1 MRQGAQQ
8 QAVKAA
14 LGLPT
19 LRKIMRR
26 FGIRSSSIA
35 FGCFALIVLSCQL
48 IVAQS
53 GPQERP
59 RRLLQSA
66 ADIASLPSSE
76 RSDAVRAGFAPA
88 QSSTNSGYQG
98 SFYQRQAS
106 GDVYPYP
113 TSNQPRTGTG
123 SQGAFNLSQG
133 AGGGQLSNQ
142 ISNGS
147 STTSTGNLGNSRYTT
162 NNGFSNSGS
171 NGGAPGAVRNISAS
185 GRSPVEQQRS
195 STLNPV
201 EQARINQVAVERL
214 RAEQARINSN
224 PTAQA
229 DRPSERTASR
239 DNLFNQASG
248 QQSTSAFRQS
258 NRAAFQNGSASRN
271 AAPVARCAQA
281 CTCCPQGFTPVT
293 AGFQQGAAFQAPS
306 LNPNVGTGL
315 GLGVPQQQCCQPQ
328 AGFGAAGNQQGF
340 QGTGF
345 QQGFQPTGFQGNGFQ
360 LGAGAG
366 VPQFG
371 AQGARWW
378 TPFVRGSGVYTPL
391 LDLTP
396 NNAGTYLGQGII
408 GQPTAYV
415 NGQLLRNLLRYLAP

>member
-1 MRQGAQQ
+1 
-8 QAVKAA
+8 
-14 LGLPT
+14 
-19 LRKIMRR
+19 MRR
-26 FGIRSSSIA
+26 FGIRSSLIA

-53 GPQERP
+53 DSQERP

-66 ADIASLPSSE
+66 AEIASLPSGE
-76 RSDAVRAGFAPA
+76 RSGAVRAGFAPA
-88 QSSTNSGYQG
+88 QSGSTSGYQG

-113 TSNQPRTGTG
+113 TSNQPRTGTS

-133 AGGGQLSNQ
+133 NGGGQLSNQ
-142 ISNGS
+142 ISLGS
-147 STTSTGNLGNSRYTT
+147 SSTSTGNLGNNRFANS
-162 NNGFSNSGS
+162 NGFSNAGSNRGGSGS
-171 NGGAPGAVRNISAS
+171 VYNINANS
-185 GRSPVEQQRS
+185 RTPVEQQRS

-201 EQARINQVAVERL
+201 EQTRINQLAVERL

-224 PTAQA
+224 PTALASRPPA
-229 DRPSERTASR
+229 DRTASR
-239 DNLFNQASG
+239 DNLFNQSSG
-248 QQSTSAFRQS
+248 QQSTSAQSTSAFRQS
-258 NRAAFQNGSASRN
+258 NQAAFQNGSTSRN
-271 AAPVARCAQA
+271 TAPVARCAQA

-306 LNPNVGTGL
+306 LNSNVGTGL

-328 AGFGAAGNQQGF
+328 AGFGAN
-340 QGTGF
+340 GF
-345 QQGFQPTGFQGNGFQ
+345 QQGFQPAGFQGNGFQ

-378 TPFVRGSGVYTPL
+378 TPFVQGSGAYTPI

-415 NGQLLRNLLRYLAP
+415 NGQLLRNLLRYLSP

>member
-1 MRQGAQQ
+1 
-8 QAVKAA
+8 
-14 LGLPT
+14 
-19 LRKIMRR
+19 MRR
-26 FGIRSSSIA
+26 FGIRSSSIV
-35 FGCFALIVLSCQL
+35 FGCFPFIVLSCQL
-48 IVAQS
+48 VVAQS

-123 SQGAFNLSQG
+123 SQGPFNFSQG
-133 AGGGQLSNQ
+133 SGGGQLSNQ

-147 STTSTGNLGNSRYTT
+147 GTTSTGNLGNSRYTT

-171 NGGAPGAVRNISAS
+171 NSGATGAVRNISGS

-201 EQARINQVAVERL
+201 EQARINQVAVDRL
-214 RAEQARINSN
+214 RAEQTRINSN

-229 DRPSERTASR
+229 DRPPNRTASR
-239 DNLFNQASG
+239 DNLFNQTSG
-248 QQSTSAFRQS
+248 QQSTSTFRQS
-258 NRAAFQNGSASRN
+258 NQAAFQNGSASRN
-271 AAPVARCAQA
+271 VASVARCAQA
-281 CTCCPQGFTPVT
+281 CTCCPPGFTPVT
-293 AGFQQGAAFQAPS
+293 AGFQQGAAFQTPS

-315 GLGVPQQQCCQPQ
+315 GLGVPQQQ
-328 AGFGAAGNQQGF
+328 AGVGAARYPQGF
-340 QGTGF
+340 QGAGG
-345 QQGFQPTGFQGNGFQ
+345 QQGVQPVGFPGNGFQ